1 LELLA
6 GELDDLAAA
15 LADDVVMVLL
25 IVLHR
30 LVPCLPVVEVALR
43 GQAAL
48 LEQLEGAVHRRVPDA
63 RIHAPDGGVE
73 LLDGEV
79 ALGAEDGALAVE
91 PAPAAVHV
99 VADLAEEHLLP
110 DLDAE
115 AAGELLQLL
124 AEGLVTAAHGAS
136 LTDAS
141 AFASAALGLR
151 GREGGWYMPRRRA
164 HDQEHPGRAGRVG
177 ARQRRS
183 PVRPLAG
190 GALARD
196 GHGAARDRHRLDRG
210 LVLPRRV
217 GLARLR
223 AVPRFLLQ
231 DARGAAGAR
240 PRAAR

>member
-1 LELLA
+1 MSSRCAVDLSPRSRSACSNRRMRARTDMGGRLA
-6 GELDDLAAA
+6 RAAA
-15 LADDVVMVLL
+15 PALEQPAERGRQVVGLEVAPRELVDQDLDAVARREVAVEEDDV
-25 IVLHR
+25 
-30 LVPCLPVVEVALR
+30 
-43 GQAAL
+43 
-48 LEQLEGAVHRRVPDA
+48 
-63 RIHAPDGGVE
+63 
-73 LLDGEV
+73 
-79 ALGAEDGALAVE
+79 LAVE